1 MTLISLDRI
10 DYSYPGGKQV
20 LHQVGLQLQTGVNL
34 GILGESGSGKST
46 LLRLMLGLARPD
58 SGTIH
63 VEGQTFDATDRRQL
77 AAHRRLVQPVFQDPY
92 TSLDPR
98 MRVDR
103 IIAEPFHAL
112 GLEGDLQA
120 ETARV
125 IDAVGLPPDALTRY
139 PRAFS
144 GGQRQRIAIA
154 RAMIARPKI
163 LLADEPVSAL
173 DLSTRVRVVDLLASV
188 AQSCT
193 LVMVSHDIAVVA
205 ALCPQLVVLQHGRV
219 VEAGA
224 TKDILAA
231 PQHPYTQAL
240 LNSLPRLPQFASNSG
255 E

>member
-1 MTLISLDRI
+1 
-10 DYSYPGGKQV
+10 V
-20 LHQVGLQLQTGVNL
+20 L
-34 GILGESGSGKST
+34 
-46 LLRLMLGLARPD
+46 
-58 SGTIH
+58 
-63 VEGQTFDATDRRQL
+63 
-77 AAHRRLVQPVFQDPY
+77 
-92 TSLDPR
+92 
-98 MRVDR
+98 
-103 IIAEPFHAL
+103 
-112 GLEGDLQA
+112 
-120 ETARV
+120 
-125 IDAVGLPPDALTRY
+125 DAVGLPQEALTRY

-173 DLSTRVRVVDLLASV
+173 DLSTKVRVVDLLASV

-240 LNSLPRLPQFASNSG
+240 LDSLPRLPHFASNSG